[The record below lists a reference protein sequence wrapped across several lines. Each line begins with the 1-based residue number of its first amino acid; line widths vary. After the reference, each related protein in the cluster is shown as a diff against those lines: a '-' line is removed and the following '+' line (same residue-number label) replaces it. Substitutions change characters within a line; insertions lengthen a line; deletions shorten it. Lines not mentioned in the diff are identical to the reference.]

1 MSDSWLRFWDRPHR
15 IYVNDRHLRVH
26 YRRVADDI
34 LATLPLSPT
43 LRVLDYGCGEALHA
57 DLVADTARRLILC
70 EAAPTVRAAL
80 ARRFGGNP
88 KIEVRAPPEIAA
100 LPSGSLDVVVLH
112 SVAQYLTPKELDNLL
127 ILFRRLLSANGVF
140 ILGDVIPPH
149 VSALGDAAALIHF
162 AASNGFLGAALVGL
176 GRTFVSD
183 YWRLR
188 SNQIGRAS
196 CRERV

>member
-1 MSDSWLRFWDRPHR
+1 M
-15 IYVNDRHLRVH
+15 
-26 YRRVADDI
+26 
-34 LATLPLSPT
+34 
-43 LRVLDYGCGEALHA
+43 
-57 DLVADTARRLILC
+57 
-70 EAAPTVRAAL
+70 VRAAL

-88 KIEVRAPPEIAA
+88 KIEVRAPEEIAA

-112 SVAQYLTPKELDNLL
+112 SVAQYLTPKELDDLL
-127 ILFRRLLSANGVF
+127 VVFHRLLRANGVF

-188 SNQIGRAS
+188 SNLGLTRYGETAVVEKLTAAGFSAWRAPANIGHNPARMTFLAT
-196 CRERV
+196 RVP